1 LQLCTVKERL
11 MAFSYNFKHTADF
24 DRENRERSQSSS
36 TSKTVVNRTTLQVIA
51 GSVLLVVLLLGSW
64 SLDNLFMTELI
75 AISFIWGLISLI
87 RLKSEPNKTN
97 YEKR

>member
-1 LQLCTVKERL
+1 MQICTVKERF

-24 DRENRERSQSSS
+24 DREDRERSQSSS
-36 TSKTVVNRTTLQVIA
+36 APKTAVDRTILGVIA
-51 GSVLLVVLLLGSW
+51 GSILMGVLLLVSW
-64 SLDNLFMTELI
+64 SLDNLFLAELV

-87 RLKSEPNKTN
+87 RVKSEPNKTY

>member
-1 LQLCTVKERL
+1 MQLCTVIERY
-11 MAFSYNFKHTADF
+11 MAFSYNFKHIADF
-24 DRENRERSQSSS
+24 DRENRERTQSSS
-36 TSKTVVNRTTLQVIA
+36 AQKTAMGGTSLQVIA
-51 GSVLLVVLLLGSW
+51 GSVLLAVLLLGSW
-64 SLDNLFMTELI
+64 SLDNLFMAELL

>member
-1 LQLCTVKERL
+1 MQICTVKERF

-24 DRENRERSQSSS
+24 ETENRERSQSSAP
-36 TSKTVVNRTTLQVIA
+36 SKTAVNRATLQIIA
-51 GSVLLVVLLLGSW
+51 GSVLLAALLLGSW
-64 SLDNLFMTELI
+64 SLDNLFMTELV

-87 RLKSEPNKTN
+87 RLKSEPKKTT

>member
-1 LQLCTVKERL
+1 MQLCMVKERF

-24 DRENRERSQSSS
+24 DRENREGSQSSS

-51 GSVLLVVLLLGSW
+51 GSVLLAVLLLGSW
-64 SLDNLFMTELI
+64 SLDNLFMTELV

-87 RLKSEPNKTN
+87 RLKSEPNKL
-97 YEKR
+97 

>member
-1 LQLCTVKERL
+1 

-24 DRENRERSQSSS
+24 DREDRELSQRSI
-36 TSKTVVNRTTLQVIA
+36 LM
-51 GSVLLVVLLLGSW
+51 GVLLWVSW
-64 SLDNLFMTELI
+64 SLDNLFLAELV

-87 RLKSEPNKTN
+87 RVKSEPKKTY